1 MKKVFSIL
9 FLIFVCA
16 AIFVSCSNDGSS
28 DNNTQEEPEAP
39 RIYNVAFCTNFPKEK
54 LPDGKIYRWEF
65 VDRCDNTD
73 IYDPDNYN
81 MDRVYPYE
89 RNTEID
95 LIDFSKANYEIRVI
109 TKSSYDPYDSST
121 YEIEAKYNIES
132 WNTKADGSGIRYE
145 LDSKYTVTQDMEFFA
160 QYKNQSEA
168 DDKKDDEDEN
178 TDENV
183 LYIEK
188 TTEFSMK
195 VGETVKLM
203 TLSGK
208 SGWYSLQS
216 NDFNSISLDNENQTI
231 TALTAGQALVY
242 IQGDFTKYYCLITVT
257 VDGEENSTLDEKLVG
272 RWVNGS
278 SYIILNK
285 DKTGSL
291 EIYQTNGMKMNSGT
305 FNWSSKTISQ
315 NTHADYYYLRNYLTF
330 SNSSEGSDLDRD
342 YELYFDSDNK
352 ITIKGYLAI
361 FYPQETT
368 WIKQ

>member
-28 DNNTQEEPEAP
+28 DNNTQEEPETP
-39 RIYNVAFCTNFPKEK
+39 RIYNVAFRANFPKEE
-54 LPDGKIYRWEF
+54 LPTGKVYYWVF
-65 VDRCDNTD
+65 GGCYYTSD
-73 IYDPDNYN
+73 IYD
-81 MDRVYPYE
+81 MDKVYPYE
-89 RNTEID
+89 KNTEIT
-95 LIDFSKANYEIRVI
+95 LTNLYNSNYEIRVI
-109 TKSSYDPYDSST
+109 TKSPYCYYDSRT

-132 WNTKADGSGIRYE
+132 WNTKADGSGTRYE

-160 QYKNQSEA
+160 QYKNQNETE
-168 DDKKDDEDEN
+168 DNEDESS
-178 TDENV
+178 DENV

-242 IQGDFTKYYCLITVT
+242 IQVNSTKYYCLITVT
-257 VDGEENSTLDEKLVG
+257 VDGEENSILDEKLAG

-305 FNWSSKTISQ
+305 FNWSTKTISQ
-315 NTHADYYYLRNYLTF
+315 NTHADYYYLRNYLIF
-330 SNSSEGSDLDRD
+330 SNSSEGSNLDRE
-342 YELYFDSDNK
+342 YELFFSSDSDDE

-368 WIKQ
+368 WTKQ

>member
-1 MKKVFSIL
+1 MKKLFSIL
-9 FLIFVCA
+9 FSIFICA
-16 AIFVSCSNDGSS
+16 AIFISCSNDGSS
-28 DNNTQEEPEAP
+28 DNNTQEESETPQS
-39 RIYNVAFCTNFPKEK
+39 YNVTFRANFPKEE
-54 LPDGKIYRWEF
+54 LPSGKVYDWTF
-65 VDRCDNTD
+65 VGCHYTSD
-73 IYDPDNYN
+73 IYD

-89 RNTEID
+89 RNTEIT
-95 LIDFSKANYEIRVI
+95 LTDFNASNYEIRVI
-109 TKSSYDPYDSST
+109 TKSPYCYYDSRT

-132 WNTKADGSGIRYE
+132 WNTKADGSGTRYE

-160 QYKNQSEA
+160 QYKNQNETE
-168 DDKKDDEDEN
+168 DNEDESS
-178 TDENV
+178 DENV

-195 VGETVKLM
+195 VGDTVKLM

-216 NDFNSISLDNENQTI
+216 NDFYSISLDNENQTI

-242 IQGDFTKYYCLITVT
+242 IQVNSTKYYCLITVT
-257 VDGEENSTLDEKLVG
+257 VDGEENSILDEKLAG

-305 FNWSSKTISQ
+305 FNWSTKTISQ
-315 NTHADYYYLRNYLTF
+315 NTHADYYYLRNYLIF
-330 SNSSEGSDLDRD
+330 SNSSEGSNLDRE
-342 YELYFDSDNK
+342 YELFFSSDSDDK

-368 WIKQ
+368 WTKQ

>member
-28 DNNTQEEPEAP
+28 DSNTQEEPETP
-39 RIYNVAFCTNFPKEK
+39 QSYNVTFRANFPKEE
-54 LPDGKIYRWEF
+54 LPAGKVYDWTF
-65 VDRCDNTD
+65 VCHYTSD
-73 IYDPDNYN
+73 IYD

-89 RNTEID
+89 KNTEITLTD
-95 LIDFSKANYEIRVI
+95 LDGSNYEIRVI
-109 TKSSYDPYDSST
+109 TKSPYCYYDSRT

-132 WNTKADGSGIRYE
+132 WNTKADGSGTRYE

-160 QYKNQSEA
+160 QYKNQNET
-168 DDKKDDEDEN
+168 DDEDESS
-178 TDENV
+178 DENV

-188 TTEFSMK
+188 TTDFSMK

-242 IQGDFTKYYCLITVT
+242 IQVNSTKYYCLITVT
-257 VDGEENSTLDEKLVG
+257 VDGEENSILDEKLAG

-291 EIYQTNGMKMNSGT
+291 EIYQNGMKMNSGT
-305 FNWSSKTISQ
+305 FSWSSKTISQ

-330 SNSSEGSDLDRD
+330 FNSSEGSNLDRD
-342 YELYFDSDNK
+342 YELFFSSDSDNE
-352 ITIKGYLAI
+352 ITIIGYLAI

-368 WIKQ
+368 WTKQ